1 MNMNTISVIIPA
13 RNAEGSIQDCLRAV
27 LDQKNLEHE
36 LDLILVDDGSTDNTA
51 GVAGRLGVRVIRQAN
66 AGPAAARNA
75 GARLA
80 RGEIIAFTDAD
91 CTPASDWLQHLTTP
105 FSSPEIVAAKGA
117 YRTDQRS
124 LVARFVQQEY
134 ESKYA
139 RLAQQRFIDFI
150 DTYSAAYRRDV
161 FLENGGFD
169 TAFPV
174 PSVEDQEFSFRLA
187 RKGYRMVF
195 VPRAIVFHQHDQNW
209 VEYVQRKYN
218 IGYWKAF
225 MLRWLPE
232 KILSDSHTPAS
243 LRWQIGL
250 LSLAGILGLSGLVWP
265 LGGWIALGGL
275 ILFYLTGLPLFSQIY
290 HRDRGVLWAAPVLLI
305 LRALALG
312 TGLLAGFLHPARRR
326 VRTHEGLALGE
337 RAAKRLLDIAGGF
350 IGLVLSAPFLAI
362 AAVAIKL
369 DSRGPAFFVQE
380 RAGEFGK
387 PFRVIKLRT
396 MVWDAEQRVNEV
408 MEKNILKGPVYKI
421 PNDPRVTRVGRLL
434 RRMSVDELPQFWNVL
449 KGEMSLVGPR
459 PEELWVVAGYNDD
472 QRKRLA
478 AKPGLTGPMQVAGRG
493 ELDMEARLA
502 LEIDY
507 IKNYSLLKDLGILLK
522 TIPAVLSGKG
532 AL

>member
-1 MNMNTISVIIPA
+1 VSKYVSIVIPA
-13 RNAEGSIQDCLRAV
+13 RNAASSIQACLKAV
-27 LDQKNLEHE
+27 LAQENLEHE
-36 LDLILVDDGSTDNTA
+36 LEVILVDDGSTDNTA
-51 GVAGRLGVRVIRQAN
+51 KLAESLGVRVIRQVN

-75 GARLA
+75 GANQA
-80 RGEIIAFTDAD
+80 RGEIVAFTDAD
-91 CTPASDWLQHLTTP
+91 CVPAADWLSHLIQPLTTP
-105 FSSPEIVAAKGA
+105 DIVGAKGA
-117 YRTDQRS
+117 YRTRQTA

-139 RLAQQRFIDFI
+139 RLAKQRFIDFV

-169 TAFPV
+169 VAFPV

-187 RKGYRMVF
+187 RKGYHMVF
-195 VPRAIVFHQHDQNW
+195 VPQAAVYHKHDQTW
-209 VEYVQRKYN
+209 SEYARRKFG

-232 KILSDSHTPAS
+232 KFLSDSHTPAS

-250 LSLAGILGLSGLVWP
+250 LGLAGILGISSLFWS
-265 LGGWIALGGL
+265 LGDMIALGCL
-275 ILFYLTGLPLFSQIY
+275 ILFYLTGMPLLYQIY
-290 HRDRGVLWAAPVLLI
+290 RKDRDVLWAAPVLLI

-312 TGLLAGFLHPARRR
+312 SGLLGGFLHPARRR
-326 VRTHEGLALGE
+326 ARTHEGLTLGE
-337 RAAKRLLDIAGGF
+337 RAIKRLIDFVGGF
-350 IGLVLSAPFLAI
+350 IGLVLSAPVLAI

-369 DSRGPAFFVQE
+369 DSRGAAFFVQE

-396 MVWDAEQRVNEV
+396 MVLGADELVNEV

-421 PNDPRVTRVGRLL
+421 PNDPRVTHVGRFL
-434 RRMSVDELPQFWNVL
+434 RRTSMDELPQFWNVL

-459 PEELWVVAGYNDD
+459 PEELWVVEGYNDE

-478 AKPGLTGPMQVAGRG
+478 VKPGLTGPMQVAGRG
-493 ELDMEARLA
+493 ELDMDARLA
-502 LEIDY
+502 LELDY
-507 IKNYSLLKDLGILLK
+507 IRNYSLWKDLRILLQ
-522 TIPAVLSGKG
+522 TLPAVLSGKG